1 MHNNFYFL
9 RQLSIRLAS
18 RLTNAVIS
26 ECFSQSKDELIIRFE
41 IGPETFMIRASL
53 LPDVSCIS
61 FPDNFQRA
69 RKNSV
74 DLFPAVIGQRVVS
87 VRQFNNE
94 RSFSLKLSGD
104 FDLLFKMHAN
114 RTNVVLFQQ
123 GVVQELFRKNL
134 SADINLSLD
143 SLDREIDWSFDAF
156 QRNLNNLKGLYLTF
170 GKIVWHYLAE
180 NGFFSTSPEEQWS
193 AIQTLIGRLN
203 KPSYYITLID
213 TKPALSLLETGD
225 VKKVVHDPLAAANEF
240 YHTFTHLYAFSKEKL
255 VIMNSLKSKIEAG
268 QNYCDKNSARLA
280 VVTSDDH
287 YRMWADLI
295 MANLHTIPSGAE
307 KVVVENFYNGQRP
320 EEIRLKKDMSPQKN
334 AEFFYKKAKNQ
345 HIEIERLESAIR
357 QKQGEIVA
365 LREQVERVQS
375 ITDLKT
381 LRALKPDLSP
391 EGDSK
396 KLTVGLPYHEFVF
409 MNYRIWVGKNAQSN
423 DVLTLKYSYKDDLWL
438 HAKDVSGS
446 HVLIKHQAGKNFPK
460 DVIAYAASLAA
471 YNSKRKHE
479 SLCPVIVTPK
489 KFVRKRKGDPPGAVI
504 VEREEVL
511 MIEPAR
517 LH

>member
-9 RQLSIRLAS
+9 RQLSKRLGS
-18 RLTNAVIS
+18 RLTDAVIS

-41 IGPETFMIRASL
+41 IQRDSFVIRASL

-74 DLFPAVIGQRVVS
+74 DLFPDVIGLRVVS
-87 VRQFNNE
+87 IRQFNNE
-94 RSFSLKLSGD
+94 RSFALQLSEG

-123 GVVQELFRKNL
+123 GVVHELFRKNL
-134 SADINLSLD
+134 NADTNLTLD

-156 QRNLNNLKGLYLTF
+156 QRNIHNLKGLYFTF
-170 GKIVWHYLAE
+170 GKIVWHYLAAE
-180 NGFFSTSPEEQWS
+180 GFFSKSPEEQWS
-193 AIQTLIGRLN
+193 SIQTLLGRLN
-203 KPSYYITLID
+203 EPGYYITLID

-225 VKKVVHDPLAAANEF
+225 VKKVLHDPVAAANEF
-240 YHTFTHLYAFSKEKL
+240 YHTFTHLYAFTKEKL
-255 VIMNSLKSKIEAG
+255 VILNSLKSKIEAG
-268 QNYCDKNSARLA
+268 QNYCEKNSARLA

-295 MANLHTIPSGAE
+295 MANLHAIPSGAE
-307 KVVVENFYNGQRP
+307 KVVVENFYNSQRP
-320 EEIRLKKDMSPQKN
+320 EEIRLKKDMSPQRN
-334 AEFFYKKAKNQ
+334 AEIFYKKAKNQ

-357 QKQGEIVA
+357 QKQGEMVA
-365 LREQVERVQS
+365 LREQVERVKS

-381 LRALKPDLSP
+381 LRALKADLSP
-391 EGDSK
+391 EDDSK
-396 KLTVGLPYHEFVF
+396 KLTAGLPYHEFLF

-460 DVIAYAASLAA
+460 DVIVYAASLAA
-471 YNSKRKHE
+471 YNSKRKNE
-479 SLCPVIVTPK
+479 SLCPVTVTPK

-511 MIEPAR
+511 MVEPR
-517 LH
+517 KC